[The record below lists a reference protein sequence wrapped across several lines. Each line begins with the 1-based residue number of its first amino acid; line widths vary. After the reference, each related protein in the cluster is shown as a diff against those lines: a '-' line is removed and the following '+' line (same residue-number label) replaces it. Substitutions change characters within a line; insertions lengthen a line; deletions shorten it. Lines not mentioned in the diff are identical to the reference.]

1 MGEQKALVSIVYF
14 KDLKGAT
21 EQYASFFT
29 SQITISISAR
39 LSQNDAHKSDFYQPN
54 AALFQE
60 NYLEIG
66 KSNNRNSVRFLIEA
80 ITPQRERGHRF
91 SLFGQSL
98 AFYSNNIYQI
108 SELQKCLL
116 IITYLSFLICD

>member
-39 LSQNDAHKSDFYQPN
+39 LSQNDAHKSDFYQPMQRYFRKITWRLAN
-54 AALFQE
+54 QIT
-60 NYLEIG
+60 EIRLG
-66 KSNNRNSVRFLIEA
+66 F
-80 ITPQRERGHRF
+80 
-91 SLFGQSL
+91 
-98 AFYSNNIYQI
+98 
-108 SELQKCLL
+108 
-116 IITYLSFLICD
+116 